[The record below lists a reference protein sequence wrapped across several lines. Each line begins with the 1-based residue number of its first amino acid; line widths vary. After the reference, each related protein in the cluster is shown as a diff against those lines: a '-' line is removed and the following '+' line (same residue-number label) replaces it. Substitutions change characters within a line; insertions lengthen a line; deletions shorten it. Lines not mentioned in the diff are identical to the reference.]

1 MHTAVEKQRPLQGHR
16 HGKRPPRASLR
27 WKWWRCRGRGA
38 PVTLLDGEGGPSAT
52 TTGRDKAVSGFS
64 DWRPPLAG
72 LKGAPC
78 HCCRT
83 RGGRLQRAGA
93 VPAPS
98 PPQPTFAFPA
108 AGATCKEACGAP
120 LTRTAA
126 APTGNAT
133 ASRRKHP
140 PARGT
145 AVPLANP
152 TGPSPWGV
160 LARLVRFPPLAS
172 RGGERTVR
180 RRRGTLCV
188 TPHGRRAHLPLAS
201 PPHGCIAPPPPPVPH
216 VPPFPPVPP
225 APPFLPSLPSLLVS
239 LGTGV
244 DGGVGGLPAAV
255 DRQALAKRPGGG
267 CWWVVALCRLA
278 IVPPSAGASR
288 RCLCLPAALSVLGG
302 PCR

>member
-1 MHTAVEKQRPLQGHR
+1 MPVRSRPSPDSPGCGRGRQRHRRLGPVPFPCPITRHNLCQSPPLPPSTGATTHKAHPSRAANFAGCQCSAAPWGTFPGTRGGGAAGCMHNAVEKQRPLQGHR

-27 WKWWRCRGRGA
+27 WKWWRGRRRGA
-38 PVTLLDGEGGPSAT
+38 PVTLLDGEGGPLAT
-52 TTGRDKAVSGFS
+52 TTGRDRAVSGFS

-72 LKGAPC
+72 SKGAPC
-78 HCCRT
+78 HCCLT

-98 PPQPTFAFPA
+98 PPQPPTLNSPA

-140 PARGT
+140 PARAPWPGARGT

-152 TGPSPWGV
+152 TGPARWGV
-160 LARLVRFPPLAS
+160 LARLVRFLPLAS
-172 RGGERTVR
+172 RGGKRTVR

-188 TPHGRRAHLPLAS
+188 SPHGRRAP
-201 PPHGCIAPPPPPVPH
+201 
-216 VPPFPPVPP
+216 
-225 APPFLPSLPSLLVS
+225 
-239 LGTGV
+239 
-244 DGGVGGLPAAV
+244 
-255 DRQALAKRPGGG
+255 
-267 CWWVVALCRLA
+267 
-278 IVPPSAGASR
+278 
-288 RCLCLPAALSVLGG
+288 
-302 PCR
+302 